1 MERCSRFDD
10 DTSGK
15 PRSVLRLHAASA
27 TDAGRIRSTNQD
39 RALLG
44 ADLIA
49 VADGMGG
56 HAGGEVA
63 AELAVDGLGSSYDLT
78 TSMEGLVAAAKR
90 ANRAIFLKSEADA
103 ELHGMGTTLTAAA
116 LVVSDTPPAL
126 HLINIGDSRAY
137 ILHEHQFSQISE
149 DHSFV
154 EHLVRQGEITP
165 EEALTH
171 PHRHILT
178 RAVGIESEVDV
189 DAFSFAAQPGVRV
202 LLASDGLTNE
212 LPDHEIAAI
221 LEANPDRQAAA
232 DALVRAALAHGGN
245 DNVTVVVADVQDDD
259 LEAST
264 AAAHHEL
271 DETRA
276 VGDPTAAAVALAD
289 PQPEADPIPEA
300 LPTHAI
306 SAPAPTPRREISST
320 PRGRR
325 NLRRI
330 ERLVTGRVLLFVV
343 VLLGLFGGIIG
354 FTVWFNRASYFVGV
368 RSGYVTIYEGRPGGF
383 LWFKPTIT
391 RVTNLPL
398 SSVLDS
404 SRSLL
409 EAGLL
414 EPSYDKAQQ
423 VVDSLTNENS
433 ILGLPTTTTTTTIF
447 VTTTTSAAKS
457 TATTSTTP
465 GHG

>member
-1 MERCSRFDD
+1 M
-10 DTSGK
+10 
-15 PRSVLRLHAASA
+15 LRLLAASA
-27 TDAGRIRSTNQD
+27 TDAGRIRNSNQD
-39 RALLG
+39 RALV
-44 ADLIA
+44 AEDLIA

-63 AELAVDGLGSSYDLT
+63 AELAAEGLGSSYELA

-137 ILHEHQFSQISE
+137 IFQDHEFTQISE

-189 DAFSFAAQPGVRV
+189 DAFSFAAQPGMRV

-212 LPDHEIAAI
+212 LPDEEIAAI
-221 LEANPDRQAAA
+221 LGSESDRQAAA

-245 DNVTVVVADVQDDD
+245 DNITVIVADVEDDGIKD
-259 LEAST
+259 PGDADATRVETELPAT
-264 AAAHHEL
+264 AVALPAPIEEVL
-271 DETRA
+271 PPRA
-276 VGDPTAAAVALAD
+276 AAAVATA
-289 PQPEADPIPEA
+289 PIPRDVR
-300 LPTHAI
+300 T
-306 SAPAPTPRREISST
+306 APRVRE
-320 PRGRR
+320 RA
-325 NLRRI
+325 RRI
-330 ERLVTGRVLLFVV
+330 ERLVTLRVVLFVI
-343 VLLGLFGGIIG
+343 VLLGLFGGIAG
-354 FTVWFNRASYFVGV
+354 FTVWFNRASYFVGIKD
-368 RSGYVTIYEGRPGGF
+368 GYVTIYEGRPGGF
-383 LWFKPTIT
+383 LWFKPTIART
-391 RVTNLPL
+391 TNLQL

-423 VVDSLTNENS
+423 VVDDLAKENS
-433 ILGLPTTTTTTTIF
+433 ILGLPTTTTTPPTTTTIF
-447 VTTTTSAAKS
+447 VRPTTTTVPASKAKTKS
-457 TATTSTTP
+457 GSTTTT